1 MPVTMKH
8 KFLFLE
14 GCKNHFIIQGVLIH
28 LQQLV
33 SYELN
38 LSFTVWNLTHPVM
51 NMCEKVVDTWYYF
64 NIMMSINRSINHM
77 LHSQT
82 CHKYSVSFKLQLFQT
97 SSILQY
103 LFKANQDVYTLKLIP
118 LLYCSIKLL
127 EFKICPQL
135 YSPSNLDVKLRAQ
148 DSVHFKRSFLF
159 SIVYLIPN

>member
-1 MPVTMKH
+1 
-8 KFLFLE
+8 
-14 GCKNHFIIQGVLIH
+14 
-28 LQQLV
+28 
-33 SYELN
+33 
-38 LSFTVWNLTHPVM
+38 
-51 NMCEKVVDTWYYF
+51 
-64 NIMMSINRSINHM
+64 M

-148 DSVHFKRSFLF
+148 DSVHFKRSFLL